1 MDNKRIEKIILNVN
15 ANLSIEGMPLST
27 SDKKRMKDCLN
38 GKTTVN
44 DSVKKLVEKHTVKRM

>member
-15 ANLSIEGMPLST
+15 ANLSIEGMPLSI
-27 SDKKRMKDCLN
+27 SDRKRMKDCLG

-44 DSVKKLVEKHTVKRM
+44 DSVKKLVEKHTVKRI